1 MTDIHAGTAMSR
13 TRPWGVKESLP
24 TSPLEPASHVP
35 REQRSHGTSSSARA
49 NTLTTAY
56 DQRALPT
63 LRQPP
68 LRNSRNWVRATLL
81 SLLVLISIAAASW
94 YVIAGR
100 VVYTNELYFDVGQV
114 SHSTD
119 VSAITG
125 NEHGTLR
132 QILYRPH
139 ARQVQI
145 TYRQRKDRTRADEAD
160 LEPFE
165 RGCWRTLSGIGLQ

>member
-1 MTDIHAGTAMSR
+1 MTDIHTGTATSR
-13 TRPWGVKESLP
+13 ARLWGVKEALP
-24 TSPLEPASHVP
+24 PSPSGPASDLP
-35 REQRSHGTSSSARA
+35 SKRKAYGTLPSARA
-49 NTLTTAY
+49 NALIAAL
-56 DQRALPT
+56 DQRAFPT
-63 LRQPP
+63 LKQPP
-68 LRNSRNWVRATLL
+68 LEDSRNWVRATLL
-81 SLLVLISIAAASW
+81 SLLVLISIAAACW

-100 VVYTNELYFDVGQV
+100 LVYTNELYFDVGQV

-125 NEHGTLR
+125 NEHRTLR

-165 RGCWRTLSGIGLQ
+165 RDCWRTLSGIGLQ